1 MKESLEKR
9 LADLEQEYQS
19 GQKMLAEL
27 DEKRQG
33 LMSTLL
39 RIQGAMQVLRELLGP
54 AEAAAGGEGPPP
66 AGPRP

>member
-9 LADLEQEYQS
+9 LAELEQEYQA

-33 LMSTLL
+33 LTSTLL
-39 RIQGAMQVLRELLGP
+39 RIQGAMQVLRELLGQSDAP
-54 AEAAAGGEGPPP
+54 AEGEAPP
-66 AGPRP
+66 G

>member
-9 LADLEQEYQS
+9 LAELEQEYQA

-33 LMSTLL
+33 LTSTLL
-39 RIQGAMQVLRELLGP
+39 RIQGAMQVLRELLGQSDTP
-54 AEAAAGGEGPPP
+54 AEGKETPG
-66 AGPRP
+66 